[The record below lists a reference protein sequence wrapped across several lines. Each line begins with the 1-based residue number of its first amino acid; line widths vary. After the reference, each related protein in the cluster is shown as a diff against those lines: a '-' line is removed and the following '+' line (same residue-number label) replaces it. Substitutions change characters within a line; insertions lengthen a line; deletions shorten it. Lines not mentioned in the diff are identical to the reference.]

1 MRVNILTSDSIK
13 HKHKYVVENY
23 DSAVD
28 IIKDYAKENNLTYEG
43 LENIEA
49 SIYTNDETLLL
60 GIVYFFKHTNGIKH
74 FEGSAYIWSK

>member
-13 HKHKYVVENY
+13 HKQKYVVEDY

-43 LENIEA
+43 LENSEA
-49 SIYTNDETLLL
+49 SIYTNDEALLL
-60 GIVYFFKHTNGIKH
+60 GIVYFFKHINGIKH

>member
-1 MRVNILTSDSIK
+1 MRVNILTGDNIK
-13 HKHKYVVENY
+13 SKQKYIVEDYN
-23 DSAVD
+23 SAVD